1 MEIFFLQAILGYII
15 DIVVGD
21 PPRLPHPVVLIGNS
35 IARLERVARKIFHSP
50 AGLKAAG
57 VILAATVT
65 VGSFAVTALLLDVLR
80 EVSYWLFLP
89 AGAWLVSTTIA
100 TKGLAVAA
108 GEIKQLLAVGDLQG
122 ARRQV
127 GMIVGRD
134 TGDMDSGEAA
144 RATVETVAENYVDAV
159 AAPLF
164 YACLGGP
171 ALAMAYRAV
180 NTLDSMLGYKN
191 EKYIHLGWASAR
203 LDDLAGY
210 VPARLAGAMLLFAA
224 WLSNRDWR
232 RAWRAWRR
240 DAAFHPS
247 PNSGIPESV
256 MAGALGIQL
265 GGRNV
270 YGGVVSHRAF
280 MGEPGEAMRPDHI
293 NRAIDMLY
301 LGALAAALG
310 APVFWLTVR
319 WVWTG
324 LVP

>member
-1 MEIFFLQAILGYII
+1 MEIFFWQALLGYII
-15 DIVVGD
+15 DLLVGD

-35 IARLERVARKIFHSP
+35 IARLESVARKTFNSD
-50 AGLKAAG
+50 AALKIAG

-65 VGSFAVTALLLDVLR
+65 VGSFAVTALLLYALR
-80 EVSYWLFLP
+80 EVSYLLFLL

-100 TKGLAVAA
+100 TKGLATAA
-108 GEIKQLLAVGDLQG
+108 RDIKQLLAEGDLPG

-134 TGDMDSGEAA
+134 TGDMDSGDVA
-144 RATVETVAENYVDAV
+144 RATVETVAENFVDAV

-191 EKYIHLGWASAR
+191 EKYMHLGWASAR

-210 VPARLAGAMLLFAA
+210 VPARLAGGLLLFAA

-240 DAAFHPS
+240 DAAAHPS

-256 MAGALGIQL
+256 MAGTLGIQL

-280 MGEPGEAMRPDHI
+280 MGEPGEEMRPDHI

-301 LGALAAALG
+301 LGALVAVLVV
-310 APVFWLTVR
+310 PVFWLAV
-319 WVWTG
+319 WWGWTG
-324 LVP
+324 LVS

>member
-15 DIVVGD
+15 DIIVGD

-35 IARLERVARKIFHSP
+35 IARLERVARKTFNSS
-50 AGLKAAG
+50 AGLKLAG
-57 VILAATVT
+57 VVLAAIVT
-65 VGSFAVTALLLDVLR
+65 VGSFAVTALLLYALR
-80 EVSYWLFLP
+80 EVSYLLFLL

-100 TKGLAVAA
+100 TKGLAMAA
-108 GEIKQLLAVGDLQG
+108 REIKQLLAGGDLSG

-134 TGDMDSGEAA
+134 TGDMESGDVA
-144 RATVETVAENYVDAV
+144 RATVETVAENFVDAV

-191 EKYIHLGWASAR
+191 EKYMHLGWASAR

-210 VPARLAGAMLLFAA
+210 VPARLAGGILLFAA

-240 DAAFHPS
+240 DAAAHPS

-256 MAGALGIQL
+256 MAGTLGIQL

-280 MGEPGEAMRPDHI
+280 MGEPGEEMRPDHI

-301 LGALAAALG
+301 LGALVAALG
-310 APVFWLTVR
+310 APVI
-319 WVWTG
+319 G
-324 LVP
+324 LAAWWIWQGLIP

>member
-1 MEIFFLQAILGYII
+1 MLIFFWQALMGYLI
-15 DIVVGD
+15 DILIGD
-21 PPRLPHPVVLIGNS
+21 PPRLPHPVVLIGKS
-35 IARLERVARKIFHSP
+35 IARLESAARKLFHSP

-57 VILAATVT
+57 VILAAV
-65 VGSFAVTALLLDVLR
+65 VAGGSFAVTALLLYALR
-80 EVSYWLFLP
+80 EVNQLLFLL

-108 GEIKQLLAVGDLQG
+108 REIKQLLADGDLPG

-134 TGDMDSGEAA
+134 TADMDGRDVT
-144 RATVETVAENYVDAV
+144 RATVETVAENFVDAV

-164 YACLGGP
+164 YAFLGGP
-171 ALAMAYRAV
+171 ALAMAYRAI

-191 EKYIHLGWASAR
+191 EKYLHLGWASAR

-210 VPARLAGAMLLFAA
+210 VPARLAGGVLLFAA
-224 WLSNRDWR
+224 WFSNRNWR
-232 RAWRAWRR
+232 RARQTWRR
-240 DAAFHPS
+240 DAAGHPS

-256 MAGALGIQL
+256 MAGTLGIRL

-280 MGEPGEAMRPDHI
+280 MGEPCEELRPDHI
-293 NRAIDMLY
+293 TQAVDMLY
-301 LGALAAALG
+301 QGALAAVLWG
-310 APVFWLTVR
+310 AVFVLAARWLWASPVF
-319 WVWTG
+319 
-324 LVP
+324 

>member
-1 MEIFFLQAILGYII
+1 MEIFFWQALLGYII
-15 DIVVGD
+15 DLLVGD

-35 IARLERVARKIFHSP
+35 IARLESVARKTFNSD
-50 AGLKAAG
+50 AALKIAG

-65 VGSFAVTALLLDVLR
+65 VGSFAVTALLLYALR
-80 EVSYWLFLP
+80 EVSYLLFLL

-100 TKGLAVAA
+100 TKGLATAA
-108 GEIKQLLAVGDLQG
+108 RDIKQLLAEGDLPG

-134 TGDMDSGEAA
+134 TGDMDSGDVA
-144 RATVETVAENYVDAV
+144 RATVETVAENFVDAV

-191 EKYIHLGWASAR
+191 EKYMYLGWASAR

-210 VPARLAGAMLLFAA
+210 VPARLAGGLLLFAA

-240 DAAFHPS
+240 DAAVHPS

-256 MAGALGIQL
+256 MAGTLGIQL

-280 MGEPGEAMRPDHI
+280 MGEPGEEMRPDHI

-301 LGALAAALG
+301 LGALIAVLVV
-310 APVFWLTVR
+310 PVFWLAV
-319 WVWTG
+319 WWGWTG